1 MNEIVITRAQENDL
15 PQIKALQ
22 LANLSKNLSDEEKAS
37 EGFLT
42 ADYSLDL
49 LQVMHREAPAVV
61 AKEREGGRVVGYVLA
76 VTKSLY
82 GSHELLNHLMDDL
95 KSLSFEGQTLSDY
108 NYVIVG
114 QLCVAKGYRGRG
126 LVSLLYEAFRVAFS
140 PQHSLAVTEVAVSNP
155 RSLRAHERSGF
166 QIVRT
171 KSYEGVA
178 FHTIA
183 WPWRS
188 EEVAH

>member
-1 MNEIVITRAQENDL
+1 MDEIVITRAQEKDL

-61 AKEREGGRVVGYVLA
+61 AKDREVVGYVLA

-82 GSHELLNHLMDDL
+82 GSHDLLNHLMDDL
-95 KSLSFEGQTLSDY
+95 KGLSFQGKPLSDH

-114 QLCVAKGYRGRG
+114 QLCLAKGYRGRG

-155 RSLRAHERSGF
+155 RSLRAHERAGF

-171 KSYEGVA
+171 KSYEGVL

-183 WPWRS
+183 WPWKS
-188 EEVAH
+188 EEITN